1 MYQRHLAEDIQAA
14 LEDTPVILVH
24 GARQVG
30 KTTLVQRVAEQVHG
44 STTYVTFDQ
53 AAMLAAAR
61 SDPDGFIAGFEGPG
75 CVVLDEVQRVPDLFR
90 AIKAT
95 VDTDRRPGRFLLTGS
110 ANMLLLPQLSESLA
124 GRMEVIEL
132 WPLSQGE
139 LEGRRETFVDR
150 VMSGDITAAI
160 AGSDTSSRTALIERA
175 LGGGY
180 PEVISRRNEKRRSAW
195 FGGYLT
201 TILQRDVRDIANIQG
216 LTDLPRLLSLLATR
230 VGSPVNMSDI
240 ATSISIP
247 NTTLR
252 RYMTLLEA
260 TFLVRLLP
268 AWSTNRE
275 RRLAK
280 SPRLMLMDT
289 GLMGHLLALSTPRV
303 EQDASTMDALLT
315 NFAFAEV
322 SKQLA
327 WARTTCELL
336 HFRSFNGRDVDLVL
350 EDPTGRVAGI
360 DIQTR
365 VSVNEED
372 FRGLKA
378 LADIAG
384 ENFASGVI
392 LYPGQDVVPFGKRM
406 FAVPFASLWN

>member
-1 MYQRHLAEDIQAA
+1 MYQRHLTEDIHAA
-14 LEDTPVILVH
+14 LQDTPVILVH

-30 KTTLVQRVAEQVHG
+30 KTTLAQRVAESVAE
-44 STTYVTFDQ
+44 TTRYVTFDQ

-61 SDPDGFIAGFEGPG
+61 SDPDGFIAGFAKEG

-90 AIKAT
+90 AIKAV
-95 VDTDRRPGRFLLTGS
+95 VDVDRRPGRFLLTGS
-110 ANMLLLPQLSESLA
+110 ANMLVLPQLSESLA

-139 LEGRRETFVDR
+139 MEGQRETFIDR
-150 VMSGDITAAI
+150 VMSGDVTVSMT
-160 AGSDTSSRTALIERA
+160 GTTSCTRVNLIERA
-175 LGGGY
+175 LAGGY
-180 PEVISRRNEKRRSAW
+180 PEVISRKSEKRRSAW
-195 FGGYLT
+195 FGAYLT

-216 LTDLPRLLSLLATR
+216 LTDLPRLLSLLAAR
-230 VGSPVNMSDI
+230 VGSPMNTSDI

-252 RYMTLLEA
+252 RYMSLLEA
-260 TFLVRLLP
+260 TFLVRMLP

-289 GLMGHLLALSTPRV
+289 GLMGHLLALSPERV
-303 EQDASTMDALLT
+303 EQDVSTMDALLT
-315 NFAFAEV
+315 NFAFAEL
-322 SKQLA
+322 SKQTA
-327 WARTTCELL
+327 WSRTMPELL

-350 EDPTGRVAGI
+350 EGPNGRVAGI
-360 DIQTR
+360 DVQTR
-365 VSVNEED
+365 TTVTEDD

-384 ENFASGVI
+384 EQFASGVI
-392 LYPGQDVVPFGKRM
+392 LYPGSDVVPFGDRF
-406 FAVPFASLWN
+406 FAVPFSGLWA